1 MTFGPYEVVELIGA
15 GGMGEV
21 YKARDTRLQRD
32 VAIKVLRSF
41 DANSSTWERFQREA
55 RAASALSHPN
65 ICTVHDVGE
74 VNGQPYLV
82 MELLEGVTLRAHMG
96 EKALET
102 KAALAIAAQI
112 AAALEAAHA
121 KGIVHRDIKPANV
134 MITGNG
140 HIKVLDFSLARQT
153 GTSVGEVGLGEIL
166 TLESLTAEGTVAGT
180 PHYLSPE
187 ALQGA
192 RADVRRDLW
201 ALGVVLYQMLSGRL
215 PFTGSNSIELS
226 SSILNDAAPP
236 LPPGV
241 RAAVR
246 AIVDRCLR
254 KRPEERYQNAG
265 EVRAALEALPAEGV
279 TRRRLLWGAGAAAA
293 LAGGGFIWKQRPE
306 ATRDPL
312 EGVVPIQL
320 TSFKGDELD
329 GVISPDGK
337 WVAFISNVNGTY
349 DIWTHEV
356 ATGEQRVWRKGGY
369 NEGSRN
375 LIRDVGFT
383 ADGEIWARPY
393 TLGVP
398 KSGPTEV
405 RPRTQETTARPFPD
419 TDASELAWSVDGASM
434 AYILPLDNDSIYV
447 ADRAGANPK
456 KLLGNDNKL
465 IHQHA
470 LVWSRDGA
478 WIYFTRG
485 VLGRPNKFDIWRI
498 SSGGG
503 NPVQLTDQNT
513 ELGYPNPIDD
523 RTVLYLAKDE
533 KGAGMWLYA
542 LDVQT
547 KDHRRVGSG
556 TDMYL
561 ALSGMANPNG
571 RRLVATIAKPS
582 PGLWTVPIPNGGRM
596 AHDSDVTEYAVPK
609 PQLPWAPRFAPEASG
624 GSLYF
629 LSSSGSSGAGLWR
642 YRNQTL
648 TNMWKGS
655 DGALFEPAVVS
666 GDGEQVAIKVFRN
679 GKAVWH
685 ITQAQAEGTFRPVG
699 ERLEIEGSASFSPD
713 GKSLLAGGKEG
724 GEPGLFR
731 IPLDGST
738 PSRLIPGDALN
749 PVWSGQA
756 NLFVYTSRS
765 VRASRRL
772 HAARPDGTP
781 VEIADI
787 EVTGPQP
794 VRFLRDGTGIVYLAG
809 TNFWHLD
816 LSTGKLPVKLTDLT
830 EPASVESF
838 DITPDG
844 KKIVFDRLPRNSDI
858 YLIELP
864 PRG

>member
-1 MTFGPYEVVELIGA
+1 MTFGPYEVLESIGA

-21 YKARDTRLQRD
+21 YKARDTRLHRD

-41 DANSSTWERFQREA
+41 EADSSTWERFQREA
-55 RAASALSHPN
+55 RAASSLSHPN

-74 VNGQPYLV
+74 ANGQPYLV
-82 MELLEGVTLRAHMG
+82 MELLEGVTLRVHMG

-102 KAALAIAAQI
+102 KSALAIATQI
-112 AAALEAAHA
+112 AAALEAAHD

-134 MITGNG
+134 MITGSG
-140 HIKVLDFSLARQT
+140 HVKVLDFSLARKT
-153 GTSVGEVGLGEIL
+153 GSGLGEARIGGKL
-166 TLESLTAEGTVAGT
+166 TLESLSAEGTVAGT

-192 RADVRRDLW
+192 RADVRSDLW
-201 ALGVVLYQMLSGRL
+201 ALGVVLYQMVSGRL
-215 PFTGSNSIELS
+215 PFTAATTIELS
-226 SSILNDAAPP
+226 ESIIKDPAPP
-236 LPPGV
+236 LHSSVPAP
-241 RAAVR
+241 VR

-254 KRPEERYQNAG
+254 KLPEERYQNAG
-265 EVRAALEALPAEGV
+265 QVRSALEALPGEGV
-279 TRRRLLWGAGAAAA
+279 TRRRWLWGACAASAV
-293 LAGGGFIWKQRPE
+293 AGGGFIWKQRPE
-306 ATRDPL
+306 IARDPL
-312 EGVVPIQL
+312 EGVTPKPL
-320 TSFKGDELD
+320 TNFKGDELD

-337 WVAFISNVNGTY
+337 WVAFISNVDGTF

-356 ATGEQRVWRKGGY
+356 ATGDQRLWRKGAY

-393 TLGVP
+393 TIGVAG
-398 KSGPTEV
+398 SGPTEV
-405 RPRTQETTARPFPD
+405 RPRTQETPPRPFPD
-419 TDASELAWSVDGASM
+419 TNASELAWSVDGTKM
-434 AYILPLDNDSIYV
+434 AYIRPKDADSIFV
-447 ADRAGANPK
+447 ADRTGANPK
-456 KLLGNDNKL
+456 KLLGNDNNS

-478 WIYFTRG
+478 WIYFTQG

-498 SSGGG
+498 SSEGGD
-503 NPVQLTDQNT
+503 PIRLTFQDT

-556 TDMYL
+556 TDVYL

-582 PGLWTVPIPNGGRM
+582 PGLWTVPIPDGRRM
-596 AHDSDVTEYAVPK
+596 AHNSDVTEYPLPK
-609 PQLPWAPRFAPEASG
+609 PQLPWAPRFGSEADG

-642 YRNQTL
+642 YLNHTL

-666 GDGEQVAIKVFRN
+666 GVGEKVGIKLLRN

-685 ITQAQAEGTFRPVG
+685 VTVADGTFQPVG
-699 ERLEIEGSASFSPD
+699 ERLEIEGSATFAPD
-713 GKSLLAGGKEG
+713 GKSLLAGGKDAVG
-724 GEPGLFR
+724 PGLYR
-731 IPLDGST
+731 IPLDGRA
-738 PSRLIPGDALN
+738 PSRLISGDALN
-749 PVWSGQA
+749 PVWSGPA
-756 NLFVYTSRS
+756 NLIVYSSRTEKAT
-765 VRASRRL
+765 RLL
-772 HAARPDGTP
+772 HAARHDGTP
-781 VEIADI
+781 VEIAKI

-794 VRFLRDGTGIVYLAG
+794 VRFLPDGTGLVYLKG
-809 TNFWHLD
+809 TDFWHLD
-816 LSTGKLPVKLTDLT
+816 LSPGSIPRRLTQIT
-830 EPASVESF
+830 EATAVEGF

-844 KKIVFDRLPRNSDI
+844 KNIVFDRLPRNSDI

-864 PRG
+864 PKG